1 MRHFVCLPGPV
12 PVLALTRGVG
22 VTPAKAGLI
31 TFPGG
36 LYAAGAHPSGA
47 LGTAVTVAAVAVAA
61 DDHGYATAGAQVT
74 SGRRLH
80 RQIGPTGFGWTKP
93 DAS

>member
-12 PVLALTRGVG
+12 PALTRGVG

-31 TFPGG
+31 TFPGA
-36 LYAAGAHPSGA
+36 LHAAGAHTSCAFGA
-47 LGTAVTVAAVAVAA
+47 AVAVAAVAVAA
-61 DDHGYATAGAQVT
+61 QDYGHATAGAQVA

>member
-1 MRHFVCLPGPV
+1 MRHFVCLPGPI
-12 PVLALTRGVG
+12 PALTRGVG

-36 LYAAGAHPSGA
+36 LYAAGAYPSGA
-47 LGTAVTVAAVAVAA
+47 LGTAVTVAAVAVATQNY
-61 DDHGYATAGAQVT
+61 GGATAGAQIV
-74 SGRRLH
+74 SRRRLY

>member
-12 PVLALTRGVG
+12 PALTRGVG
-22 VTPAKAGLI
+22 VTPTKTGLV

-36 LYAAGAHPSGA
+36 LYAASAHPSGA
-47 LGTAVTVAAVAVAA
+47 LGTAVTVAAVAVATQ
-61 DDHGYATAGAQVT
+61 DYGCATAGAQIA
-74 SGRRLH
+74 SRRRLH
-80 RQIGPTGFGWTKP
+80 WQIGPTGFGWTKP

>member
-1 MRHFVCLPGPV
+1 MRHFVCFSLPV
-12 PVLALTRGVG
+12 PALARGVG
-22 VTPAKAGLI
+22 VTPAKTGLV

-47 LGTAVTVAAVAVAA
+47 LGAAVTVAAVAVATQ
-61 DDHGYATAGAQVT
+61 DYGCATAGAQEA
-74 SGRRLH
+74 SRRRLH
-80 RQIGPTGFGWTKP
+80 RHIGPTGFGWTKP

>member
-12 PVLALTRGVG
+12 PALTRGVG

-36 LYAAGAHPSGA
+36 LHAAGAHPSGA
-47 LGTAVTVAAVAVAA
+47 LGAAVTVAAVAVAA
-61 DDHGYATAGAQVT
+61 DDHGCATAGAQVA
-74 SGRRLH
+74 SRRRFH